1 MRGATLAAPPMRRYR
16 APMAFPR
23 KLLIPGEDIVTEL
36 RPHWVAVAVPAVV
49 AVVATVVAIWL
60 TLGPIDNGPARGIVW
75 LVWLAIMLFYPL
87 RRFVWWGTSNF
98 VVTTSRVIHRE
109 GFIAKRSMEI
119 PLDKINDVRFE
130 QNIFERIVGAGTL
143 VIQSASE
150 SGRNEFGFIR
160 HPEEVQK
167 TIYHASEMDEQRGRQ
182 PIASPPAAP
191 MPPSAPPSQPGASAP
206 NVTTELERLADL
218 RARGVLTEEEF
229 QAQKARILGS

>member
-1 MRGATLAAPPMRRYR
+1 
-16 APMAFPR
+16 MAFPR
-23 KLLIPGEDIVTEL
+23 RLLIPGEDIVTEL
-36 RPHWVAVAVPAVV
+36 RPHWVAVAVPAIV
-49 AVVATVVAIWL
+49 AVVATVLAIWL
-60 TLGPIDNGPARGIVW
+60 TTLGPIDNGPAQGFVWIVW
-75 LVWLAIMLFYPL
+75 LGVMIFYPL

-167 TIYHASEMDEQRGRQ
+167 TIYHASEMDEQRGR
-182 PIASPPAAP
+182 PPMGAPAPAAP
-191 MPPSAPPSQPGASAP
+191 APSAAPPSPQSASAP

-229 QAQKARILGS
+229 QAQKARILGG